1 MRRAFFC
8 MTALL
13 AISACAFGQA
23 ASSDTQ
29 TLQALLSE
37 VRALRQDLRVSLN
50 RTQGN
55 QILLARLQLQEGAV
69 TRASDHLNDA
79 RQKLLETR
87 VRQRELSS
95 ELKRT
100 EEALNTAANPAD
112 NPQDLQDRIKH
123 IKSDLE
129 IAGNTA
135 QQQQTIETQAE
146 QQLRD
151 EQDKLSAIEGQLDEL
166 IRTIGSTAETS
177 GHNRP

>member
-37 VRALRQDLRVSLN
+37 VRELRQDLRVSLN
-50 RTQGN
+50 RTQGI

-79 RQKLLETR
+79 RQKLFETH

-100 EEALNTAANPAD
+100 EEALNTADNPAD

-129 IAGNTA
+129 IAGNIA
-135 QQQQTIETQAE
+135 QQQQTTETQAE

-151 EQDKLSAIEGQLDEL
+151 EQDKLSVIEGQLDEL
-166 IRTIGSTAETS
+166 IRTMGSTAEPS
-177 GHNRP
+177 GRNRP

>member
-37 VRALRQDLRVSLN
+37 VRALRQDLRASLN
-50 RTQGN
+50 RTQGM

-79 RQKLLETR
+79 RQKLFETH

-100 EEALNTAANPAD
+100 EKALETADNPAD

-129 IAGNTA
+129 IAGNIA
-135 QQQQTIETQAE
+135 QQQQTTETQAE

-151 EQDKLSAIEGQLDEL
+151 EQDKLSVIEGQLDEL
-166 IRTIGSTAETS
+166 IRTMGSTAETS
-177 GHNRP
+177 GRNRP

>member
-1 MRRAFFC
+1 MRRAFCC
-8 MTALL
+8 MTAFV
-13 AISACAFGQA
+13 AISTSGFGQA
-23 ASSDTQ
+23 ASSDSQ

-50 RTQGN
+50 RTQAS

-69 TRASDHLNDA
+69 ARATDHLNEI

-87 VRQRELSS
+87 VHQRELSN

-100 EEALNTAANPAD
+100 EEAMNTANNASE
-112 NPQDLQDRIKH
+112 NPQVLQDRIKH

-129 IAGNTA
+129 IEGNTA
-135 QQQQTIETQAE
+135 QQQQTIQIQAE

-166 IRTIGSTAETS
+166 IRTTGSTPAPS
-177 GHNRP
+177 GSNRP

>member
-50 RTQGN
+50 RTQGI

-79 RQKLLETR
+79 RQKLFETH

-95 ELKRT
+95 GLKRT
-100 EEALNTAANPAD
+100 EEALNTADNPAD

-129 IAGNTA
+129 IAGNIA
-135 QQQQTIETQAE
+135 QQQQTTETQAE
-146 QQLRD
+146 QELRD
-151 EQDKLSAIEGQLDEL
+151 ERDKLSVIEGQLDEL
-166 IRTIGSTAETS
+166 IRTMGSTAETS
-177 GHNRP
+177 GRNRP

>member
-8 MTALL
+8 MAAFL

-23 ASSDTQ
+23 TSSDTQ

-50 RTQGN
+50 RTQGI

-69 TRASDHLNDA
+69 TRATDHLNDA
-79 RQKLLETR
+79 RQKLFETR
-87 VRQRELSS
+87 VHQRELSS

-100 EEALNTAANPAD
+100 EESLNTGANPAD
-112 NPQDLQDRIKH
+112 SPQDLQDRINH
-123 IKSDLE
+123 IKSDIE
-129 IAGNTA
+129 IAGKTA
-135 QQQQTIETQAE
+135 QQQQTTETQAE

-166 IRTIGSTAETS
+166 IRTMGSTAESS
-177 GHNRP
+177 GRNRP

>member
-8 MTALL
+8 MCALV
-13 AISACAFGQA
+13 AIRACAFGQA

-29 TLQALLSE
+29 RLQALLSE
-37 VRALRQDLRVSLN
+37 VRALRQDLRVSLS

-95 ELKRT
+95 ELNRT
-100 EEALNTAANPAD
+100 EEALNTAANPPA
-112 NPQDLQDRIKH
+112 NPPDFQDRTNH
-123 IKSDLE
+123 I
-129 IAGNTA
+129 T
-135 QQQQTIETQAE
+135 
-146 QQLRD
+146 
-151 EQDKLSAIEGQLDEL
+151 
-166 IRTIGSTAETS
+166 
-177 GHNRP
+177 

>member
-1 MRRAFFC
+1 MRRAFLC

-13 AISACAFGQA
+13 AISARAFSQA

-50 RTQGN
+50 RTQGS

-79 RQKLLETR
+79 RQKLFETH
-87 VRQRELSS
+87 VHQRELSS

-100 EEALNTAANPAD
+100 EEALNTGNNPRTTR
-112 NPQDLQDRIKH
+112 RIC
-123 IKSDLE
+123 
-129 IAGNTA
+129 
-135 QQQQTIETQAE
+135 
-146 QQLRD
+146 R
-151 EQDKLSAIEGQLDEL
+151 
-166 IRTIGSTAETS
+166 IGSSTLSRTS
-177 GHNRP
+177 KSQGTWRSNSRRQKSKPSSSYGTSRTN

>member
-50 RTQGN
+50 RTQGI

-79 RQKLLETR
+79 RQKLFETH

-100 EEALNTAANPAD
+100 EEALNTADNPAD

-129 IAGNTA
+129 IAGNIA
-135 QQQQTIETQAE
+135 QQQQTTETQAE

-151 EQDKLSAIEGQLDEL
+151 EQDKLSVIEGQLDEL
-166 IRTIGSTAETS
+166 IRTMGSRAEPS
-177 GHNRP
+177 GRNRH

>member
-13 AISACAFGQA
+13 AISAGAFGQV

-50 RTQGN
+50 KAQGN

-79 RQKLLETR
+79 RQKLFETR
-87 VRQRELSS
+87 VHQRELSS

-100 EEALNTAANPAD
+100 EESLNTGANPAD
-112 NPQDLQDRIKH
+112 SPQDLQDRINH
-123 IKSDLE
+123 IKSDIE
-129 IAGNTA
+129 IAGKTA
-135 QQQQTIETQAE
+135 QQQQTTETQAE

-166 IRTIGSTAETS
+166 IRTMGSTAESS
-177 GHNRP
+177 GRNRP

>member
-29 TLQALLSE
+29 ALQALLSE

-50 RTQGN
+50 RTQGI

-79 RQKLLETR
+79 RQKLFETH

-100 EEALNTAANPAD
+100 EEALKTAD
-112 NPQDLQDRIKH
+112 NPQVLQDRIKH

-129 IAGNTA
+129 IQWNIA
-135 QQQQTIETQAE
+135 QQQQPTETQAE

-151 EQDKLSAIEGQLDEL
+151 EQDKLSVIEGQLDEL
-166 IRTIGSTAETS
+166 IRTMGSTAETS
-177 GHNRP
+177 GRNRP